1 MIERQAINVDCAAN
15 SPEEAIREA
24 GNALCR
30 AGGCSPQYVQAMVD
44 SYRELGPY
52 FVIAPGLALP
62 HARPEQGAMK
72 AQISA
77 IRLREPL
84 AFGHAENDP
93 VQVVLGLSATSSDA
107 HIRLIQHIVTVLSD
121 ENNLHTLMHSRDPEQ
136 LYRLLASGSQRL

>member
-30 AGGCSPQYVQAMVD
+30 AGACSPQYVQAMVD

-62 HARPEQGAMK
+62 HARPEQAARTAGVWSCGKRPGSGGAG
-72 AQISA
+72 
-77 IRLREPL
+77 
-84 AFGHAENDP
+84 AFGNQQRCAYP
-93 VQVVLGLSATSSDA
+93 PYPAY
-107 HIRLIQHIVTVLSD
+107 
-121 ENNLHTLMHSRDPEQ
+121 RD
-136 LYRLLASGSQRL
+136 RTQR

>member
-1 MIERQAINVDCAAN
+1 MIERQSITVDCPAATQ
-15 SPEEAIREA
+15 EEAIREA

-30 AGGCSPQYVQAMVD
+30 AGACSPQYVQAMIA
-44 SYRELGPY
+44 SYRKLGPY

-62 HARPEQGAMK
+62 HARPEQGAIK

-93 VQVVLGLSATSSDA
+93 VRVVLGLSATSSDA
-107 HIRLIQHIVTVLSD
+107 HIHLIQHIVTVLSD
-121 ENNLHTLMHSRDPEQ
+121 ENNLHTLMHSDDPEQ
-136 LYRLLASGSQRL
+136 LYRLLASGAQRL

>member
-30 AGGCSPQYVQAMVD
+30 AGACSPQYVQAMVD

-62 HARPEQGAMK
+62 HGTGGDESADQRDQAARTAGVWSCGKRSGAGG
-72 AQISA
+72 A
-77 IRLREPL
+77 
-84 AFGHAENDP
+84 GP
-93 VQVVLGLSATSSDA
+93 VGNQQRCAYPPYPA
-107 HIRLIQHIVTVLSD
+107 
-121 ENNLHTLMHSRDPEQ
+121 
-136 LYRLLASGSQRL
+136 YRHRTQR

>member
-1 MIERQAINVDCAAN
+1 MIDRQAINVDCAAN

-30 AGGCSPQYVQAMVD
+30 AGACSPQYVQQW
-44 SYRELGPY
+44 S
-52 FVIAPGLALP
+52 IATASWARILSLPPGWP
-62 HARPEQGAMK
+62 CRMPARN
-72 AQISA
+72 
-77 IRLREPL
+77 RLREPL